1 MSDVLIERQLDS
13 WLDEAV
19 ERKASD
25 IDFLIGKP
33 PILKV
38 GARRLYMDAPPLT
51 DHFMLALVNVL
62 YPNAAEEMARSRT
75 GVAAAYRRIFRNL
88 PVGHPDRGRANRFR
102 VNIVPGLS
110 IDSGFGMHITMR
122 SIPSVVPL
130 PQDIGLPEEIL
141 PHFRHR
147 DGLVLVTGPT
157 NCHAPGHPIRMSDH
171 SVKPIEQISPLQDL
185 VMGWDYLPRRIRN
198 LHRGEADMVRIRGV
212 EDGFGQPLAAFSVT
226 ADHLLPVALKT
237 KELLRNPNEQLMQAK
252 DLPDSTP
259 FYLVQRV
266 REQFLLRRCVR
277 EPGVQRG
284 AFVGLELAQFADKLY
299 LDGLGVIHHNSG
311 KSTALASV
319 IRYQAEDDSGEIK
332 FLTLENPI
340 EFPLSEIDTPYAT
353 IYQVEVPTHVKSFKR
368 GIEEYMRHSPDVIL
382 VGEMRDA
389 ETMSAG
395 ILASVTGHQVMG
407 TLHSTGFANTINRVV
422 NNLPPEDA
430 AAMRHD
436 LIDSLRFVFTQRLL
450 PTPEGQRTAVREWLV
465 CDAYVRKKL
474 HEAAEKNTL
483 QKTGHELVWRF
494 GRPIMDDVE
503 RSFKEGRILEV
514 DYEEFRRDFGGK

>member
-1 MSDVLIERQLDS
+1 MSDLLIERQLDT

-19 ERKASD
+19 EKKASD

-33 PILKV
+33 PILKL
-38 GARRLYMDAPPLT
+38 GARRVVTAHAPLT
-51 DHFMLALVNVL
+51 DHFMLGLVNVL

-88 PVGHPDRGRANRFR
+88 PVGHPDRGKANRFR
-102 VNIVPGLS
+102 VNIVPGMS
-110 IDSGFGMHITMR
+110 IDGGFGMHITMR

-130 PQDIGLPEEIL
+130 PHQIGMPEDIIPF
-141 PHFRHR
+141 FRHR

-157 NCHAPGHPIRMSDH
+157 NCHAPGHLIRLADMTT
-171 SVKPIEQISPLQDL
+171 KPIEQINPLHDL
-185 VMGWDYLPRRIRN
+185 VMGWNYLPRRVRN
-198 LHRGEADMVRIRGV
+198 IHRGEAEMVRIRGLG
-212 EDGFGQPLAAFSVT
+212 DGIGHPVAPFSVT
-226 ADHLLPVALKT
+226 ADHLLPVAYQSADILKS
-237 KELLRNPNEQLMQAK
+237 LQEQLVQAQSIPEDK
-252 DLPDSTP
+252 P
-259 FYLVQRV
+259 FYVIQRM
-266 REQFLLRRCVR
+266 RDQFLLRRCVR
-277 EPGVQRG
+277 EPGTVKG
-284 AFVGLELAQFADKLY
+284 PFVGLELAMATDKLY
-299 LDGLGVIHHNSG
+299 QDGSGVIHHNSG

-319 IRYQAEDDSGEIK
+319 IRFQAEAEEIK

-340 EFPLSEIDTPYAT
+340 EFPLSEIQGPAT
-353 IYQVEVPTHVKSFKR
+353 IYQIEVPTHVKTFSR
-368 GIEEYMRHSPDVIL
+368 GIEEYMRHSPDVIM

-422 NNLPPEDA
+422 NNLPPADA

-450 PTPEGQRTAVREWLV
+450 PTPDGQRTAVREWLL

-494 GRPIMDDVE
+494 GHPLMDDVE
-503 RSFKEGRILEV
+503 KGHKAGLILPE
-514 DYEEFRRDFGGK
+514 DYERFRRDFGGR

>member
-1 MSDVLIERQLDS
+1 MSNLLVEQQLDD

-19 ERKASD
+19 EKKASD
-25 IDFLIGKP
+25 VDFLIGKP
-33 PILKV
+33 PVLKL
-38 GARRLYMDAPPLT
+38 GARRIEMAVAPLT
-51 DHFMLALVNVL
+51 DHFMLDLANVL

-88 PVGHPDRGRANRFR
+88 PVGHPDRGKKHRFR

-110 IDSGFGMHITMR
+110 IDGGFGMHITMR
-122 SIPSVVPL
+122 VIPGEIPL
-130 PQDIGLPEEIL
+130 PHEIGLPEEIL

-147 DGLVLVTGPT
+147 NGLVLVTGPT
-157 NCHAPGHPIRMSDH
+157 NCHAPGHRIKMADGSYKA
-171 SVKPIEQISPLQDL
+171 VEQVDPLHDL
-185 VMGWDYLPRRIRN
+185 VMGWDYLPRRVRN
-198 LHRGEADMVRIRGV
+198 VHHGESDMVRIRGMS
-212 EDGFGQPLAAFSVT
+212 DDLSTAIPAFSVT
-226 ADHLLPVALKT
+226 ADHILPVVMKSAD
-237 KELLRNPNEQLMQAK
+237 LLRHDLSGLLVRAQ
-252 DLPDSTP
+252 DLPEDRP

-266 REQFLLRRCVR
+266 RDQFLLRRCVR
-277 EPGVQRG
+277 DQGVQRG
-284 AFVGLELAQFADKLY
+284 AFAGLELAQATDKLY
-299 LDGLGVIHHNSG
+299 QDETGVIHHNSG

-319 IRYQAEDDSGEIK
+319 IRYQAEREEIK

-340 EFPLSEIDTPYAT
+340 EFPLSEMKNVMAT
-353 IYQVEVPTHVKSFKR
+353 IYQVEVPTHVKTFKR

-407 TLHSTGFANTINRVV
+407 TLHSIGFANTINRVV
-422 NNLPPEDA
+422 NNLPPEEA

-436 LIDSLRFVFTQRLL
+436 LIDSLRFVFTQQLL
-450 PTPEGQRTAVREWLV
+450 PTPDGKRTAVREWLV

-503 RSFKEGRILEV
+503 RVHKEGLILDV
-514 DYEEFRRDFGGK
+514 DYHKFRSDFGGK

>member
-1 MSDVLIERQLDS
+1 MSDLLIERQLDT

-19 ERKASD
+19 AQKASD
-25 IDFLIGKP
+25 IDFLVGHP

-38 GARRLYMDAPPLT
+38 GARRLVLKDTAPINE
-51 DHFMLALVNVL
+51 HFMIGLANVL

-88 PVGHPDRGRANRFR
+88 PVGHPDRGKANRFR

-110 IDSGFGMHITMR
+110 MDGGFGMHITLR

-130 PQDIGLPEEIL
+130 PQEIGLPEEIL
-141 PHFRHR
+141 PFFRHR

-157 NCHAPGHPIRMSDH
+157 NCHAPGHPVRMADST
-171 SVKPIEQISPLQDL
+171 VKPVEQVAPLCDL
-185 VMGWDYLPRRIRN
+185 VMGWDYLPRRVRN
-198 LHRGEADMVRIRGV
+198 VHRGEADMVRIRGV
-212 EDGFGQPLAAFSVT
+212 EDGIGKPLEAFSVT
-226 ADHLLPVALKT
+226 ADHLLPVALKSV
-237 KELLRNPNEQLMQAK
+237 ELLRTLPEQLVQAK
-252 DLPDSTP
+252 DLPEDKP
-259 FYLVQRV
+259 FYLVQRA

-277 EPGVQRG
+277 EPGTRRG
-284 AFVGLELAQFADKLY
+284 AFFGLELARATDKLY
-299 LDGLGVIHHNSG
+299 QDGFGVIHHNSG

-319 IRYQAEDDSGEIK
+319 IRHQAEAEDIK

-340 EFPLSEIDTPYAT
+340 EFPLSEMPNVRAT
-353 IYQVEVPTHVKSFKR
+353 IYQVEIPTHVKTFRR

-450 PTPEGQRTAVREWLV
+450 PTPEGKRTAVREWLV

-474 HEAAEKNTL
+474 HEAAEKDTL

-494 GRPIMDDVE
+494 GRPLMDDVE
-503 RSFKEGRILEV
+503 VGFREGRILES
-514 DYEEFRRDFGGK
+514 DYESLRRDFGGK

>member
-1 MSDVLIERQLDS
+1 MSDLRIERQLDE

-19 ERKASD
+19 EKKASD
-25 IDFLIGKP
+25 MDFLIGKP

-38 GARRLYMDAPPLT
+38 GARRLFMDAQPLT
-51 DHFMLALVNVL
+51 DHFMLGLVNVL

-88 PVGHPDRGRANRFR
+88 PVGHPDRGKANRFR

-110 IDSGFGMHITMR
+110 VEGGFGMHITMR
-122 SIPSVVPL
+122 VIPGKVPL
-130 PQDIGLPEEIL
+130 PHEIGLPEEII
-141 PHFRHR
+141 PYFRHR
-147 DGLVLVTGPT
+147 NGLVLVTGPT
-157 NCHAPGHPIRMSDH
+157 NCHTPGHLIRMADGTH
-171 SVKPIEQISPLQDL
+171 KAIEQINPLTDL
-185 VMGWDYLPRRIRN
+185 VMGWDYLPRRVRN
-198 LHRGEADMVRIRGV
+198 IHRGESDMVRIRGIG
-212 EDGFGQPLAAFSVT
+212 DDLGRPLEAFSVT
-226 ADHLLPVALKT
+226 ADHLLPVALQSVD
-237 KELLRNPNEQLMQAK
+237 LLRCDLSTHLVHAR
-252 DLPDSTP
+252 DLPEDRP
-259 FYLVQRV
+259 FYLVQRA
-266 REQFLLRRCVR
+266 RDQFLLRRCVR
-277 EPGVQRG
+277 EPGVQKG
-284 AFVGLELAQFADKLY
+284 FFAGVELAQVTDKLY
-299 LDGLGVIHHNSG
+299 QDATGIIHHNSG

-319 IRYQAEDDSGEIK
+319 IRFQAEREAIK

-340 EFPLSEIDTPYAT
+340 EFPLSEIENIKST

-395 ILASVTGHQVMG
+395 ILASVAGHQVMG
-407 TLHSTGFANTINRVV
+407 TLHSIGFANTINRIV

-436 LIDSLRFVFTQRLL
+436 LIDSLRFVFTQQLL
-450 PTPEGQRTAVREWLV
+450 PTQEGERTAVREWLV

-503 RSFKEGRILEV
+503 RSHREGRILDV
-514 DYEEFRRDFGGK
+514 DYENFRRDFGGK

>member
-1 MSDVLIERQLDS
+1 MSHALVERQLDS

-19 ERKASD
+19 ARKASD

-33 PILKV
+33 PILKI
-38 GARRLYMDAPPLT
+38 GARRRHLEAPALT
-51 DHFMLALVNVL
+51 DHFMLALANVL

-88 PVGHPDRGRANRFR
+88 PVGHPDRGRAHRFR

-110 IDSGFGMHITMR
+110 IDGGFGMHITMR

-130 PQDIGLPEEIL
+130 PHEIGLPEEIL
-141 PHFRHR
+141 SYFRHR

-157 NCHAPGHPIRMSDH
+157 NCHAPGHPIRLADWTT
-171 SVKPIEQISPLQDL
+171 KPVEHIDPLRDL
-185 VMGWDYLPRRIRN
+185 VMGWDYLPRRVRAV
-198 LHRGEADMVRIRGV
+198 HRGEADMVRIRGI
-212 EDGFGQPLAAFSVT
+212 EDGIGQPLRAFSVT
-226 ADHLLPVALKT
+226 ADHWIPVARKSADLLKG
-237 KELLRNPNEQLMQAK
+237 LSEQLMQAR
-252 DLPDSTP
+252 DLPEDQP
-259 FYLVQRV
+259 FYLIQRV

-277 EPGVQRG
+277 EPGVRRG
-284 AFVGLELAQFADKLY
+284 TFAGLELARATDKLY
-299 LDGLGVIHHNSG
+299 QDGAGVIHHNSG

-319 IRYQAEDDSGEIK
+319 IRYQAEDDSENLK
-332 FLTLENPI
+332 VLTLENPI

-353 IYQVEVPTHVKSFKR
+353 IYQVEVPTHVKTFKR
-368 GIEEYMRHSPDVIL
+368 GIEEYMRHSPDIIL

-407 TLHSTGFANTINRVV
+407 TLHSTGFATTINRVV

-450 PTPEGQRTAVREWLV
+450 PTPEGDRTAVREWLV
-465 CDAYVRKKL
+465 CDAYVRRKL

-483 QKTGHELVWRF
+483 QKIGHELVWRF

-503 RSFKEGRILEV
+503 RGYREGRILEM
-514 DYEEFRRDFGGK
+514 DYEKFRRDFGGK